1 MLPEISFNLF
11 HDGSNRATP
20 YRLLVRFQDPIA
32 VGQRGNFHAI
42 ISRFMVGEERNLRR
56 RT

>member
-42 ISRFMVGEERNLRR
+42 ISRFMVGKERNLRR